1 MGLPPIG
8 CAPYYLQR
16 YKSNNGEC
24 VEEINDMI
32 MEFNF
37 FMRYMTDELLHEL
50 PDAGIIFCDVFQGSM
65 DIIRNHKNYGMII
78 QILNCVFLYAFCLRS
93 LITF

>member
-16 YKSNNGEC
+16 YKSNDGEC

-65 DIIRNHKNYGMII
+65 DIIRNHKSYGMISRI
-78 QILNCVFLYAFCLRS
+78 PNHVFLYAFCLRS